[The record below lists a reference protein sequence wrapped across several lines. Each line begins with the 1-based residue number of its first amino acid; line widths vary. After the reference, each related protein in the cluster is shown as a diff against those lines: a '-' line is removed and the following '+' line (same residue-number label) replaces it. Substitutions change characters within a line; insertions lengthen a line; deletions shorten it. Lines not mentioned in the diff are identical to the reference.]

1 MKWFDGPTL
10 LAAPDLMK
18 VPEKPVQ
25 LPLRI
30 PVQDVYTITGAG
42 TVPVGRVETGKLTK
56 GDKVIFNPPAL
67 ALVVNMLLGAIPRSP
82 AT

>member
-1 MKWFDGPTL
+1 MAYEGQNVTKPSEKMRWFDGPTL
-10 LAAPDLMK
+10 LAALDLMK

-42 TVPVGRVETGKLTK
+42 TVPVGWDEWRPGSSRR
-56 GDKVIFNPPAL
+56 GI
-67 ALVVNMLLGAIPRSP
+67 R
-82 AT
+82 